1 MNRVITSYNYLE
13 WYDMMNDKEKAT
25 YIRNLFNYIAEYRF
39 RRDDYEKVGEFRL
52 AEFYRT
58 EIREM
63 IKELEQLGAL

>member
-1 MNRVITSYNYLE
+1 
-13 WYDMMNDKEKAT
+13 MMKDKEKAT

-39 RRDDYEKVGEFRL
+39 RRADYEKAGEFRL
-52 AEFYRT
+52 AEFYRS